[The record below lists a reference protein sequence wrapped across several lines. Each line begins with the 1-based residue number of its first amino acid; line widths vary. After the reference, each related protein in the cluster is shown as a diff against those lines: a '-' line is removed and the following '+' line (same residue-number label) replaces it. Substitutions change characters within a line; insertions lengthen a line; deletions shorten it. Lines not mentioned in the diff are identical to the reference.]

1 MATIASKRKLNTKS
15 IKDKYSALK
24 EVEDGKTKSQV
35 AAKYGIPKNT
45 LSTWLKNKDKI
56 FEATKKGSN
65 SKRQRLRQ
73 GTFANLDQA
82 MFKWLLVVRSRDVA
96 VSALVFKTK
105 AIEFAEKM
113 NVENFKA
120 SDGWLDRWKK
130 RFNVSF
136 KTVSGES
143 NACTDEMVAPWE
155 QTTLPT
161 ILSKYDLN
169 QIYNADEFGLFYR
182 VQPNKSLHWKNGNC
196 VGRKHSKLRLIG
208 LKNIKHLL
216 CMDSTMFEEW
226 VREVERRFTK
236 EGQKIVLLIDNFPAH
251 PSIDSLVSTELI
263 FLPPSTTSKLQPM
276 DQRVIRSLKTHYKTM
291 SIKNLIE
298 AIGKRKPLP
307 EFPILDAIQMLDVAW
322 GNVTTKAILKKLEFK
337 KKNNLKPC

>member
-1 MATIASKRKLNTKS
+1 MSTIASKRKLNTKS
-15 IKDKYSALK
+15 IKDEYSTLK
-24 EVEDGKTKSQV
+24 EVEDGKAKSQV

-82 MFKWLLVVRSRDVA
+82 MFKWLLIFRSRDVA
-96 VSALVFKTK
+96 LSGLVFKTK
-105 AIEFAEKM
+105 AIAFAEKM

-143 NACTDEMVAPWE
+143 NACNDKMVAPWE

-161 ILSKYDLN
+161 ILSNYDHN

-182 VQPNKSLHWKNGNC
+182 AQPNKSLHLSYENC
-196 VGRKHSKLRLIG
+196 VGGKYNKLLLTGLTAANAVGEKSPLFVIGKSKKPRCLKH
-208 LKNIKHLL
+208 IKHLP
-216 CMDSTMFEEW
+216 CRYRS
-226 VREVERRFTK
+226 
-236 EGQKIVLLIDNFPAH
+236 QKK
-251 PSIDSLVSTELI
+251 S
-263 FLPPSTTSKLQPM
+263 
-276 DQRVIRSLKTHYKTM
+276 
-291 SIKNLIE
+291 
-298 AIGKRKPLP
+298 
-307 EFPILDAIQMLDVAW
+307 
-322 GNVTTKAILKKLEFK
+322 
-337 KKNNLKPC
+337 